1 MSERSSR
8 RDAVLWRIVRI
19 GLAVVA
25 CTVAVFPFVWMLR
38 TSVADRDSIAVDG
51 LSPIPGTFD
60 LSNYARAW
68 NEAHLGTAMLNG
80 AVVTVGI
87 LVLQLLTCIPAAFA
101 FAKLRFRGRD
111 ALFLVV
117 LACLL
122 IPTQATALPLFLGIS
137 QAGLADSLAALI
149 APFATSAFGIFLLRQ
164 HMVSIPD
171 ALLDAARADGLGTL
185 TTLRK
190 VIVPSSMPAIAT
202 FAVFSIF
209 VHWNDY
215 LWPLLVARDPGLRTP
230 PLALAVF
237 QQADTGQDF
246 GALAA
251 GAVIITAPIVVLF
264 LLAQRRFVAG
274 VAGGELP
281 G

>member
-1 MSERSSR
+1 MT
-8 RDAVLWRIVRI
+8 DALLWRITRI

-25 CTVAVFPFVWMLR
+25 ASIALFPFVWMVR
-38 TSVADRDSIAVDG
+38 TSIAARDSITVDG
-51 LSPIPGTFD
+51 LSPLPATID
-60 LSNYARAW
+60 LSNYVRAW
-68 NEAHLGTAMLNG
+68 EEADLGTAMLNG
-80 AVVTVGI
+80 AVVTVAI
-87 LVLQLLTCIPAAFA
+87 LVLQMLTCIPAAYA
-101 FAKLRFRGRD
+101 FAKLPFRGRGP
-111 ALFLVV
+111 LLLVV

-122 IPTQATALPLFLGIS
+122 VPTQATALPLFLGVS
-137 QAGLADSLAALI
+137 GLGLADTLAALV

-164 HMVSIPD
+164 HMVTIPD
-171 ALLDAARADGLGTL
+171 ALLDAARADGLRTL
-185 TTLRK
+185 ATLRR
-190 VIVPSSMPAIAT
+190 VVVPAAMPAIAT

-215 LWPLLVARDPGLRTP
+215 LWPLLVARDPALHTP

-251 GAVIITAPIVVLF
+251 GAVIITAPVVALF